1 MSNQYDDDSDNS
13 RSVRYE
19 IERRRR
25 RNLAMKKKRKRQILK
40 RKIMLFVGAAAVL
53 AASVSMSSAVRRKNT
68 VSGSSMNA
76 KETLQV
82 SMEKAA
88 GENKASVNIEDT
100 AWKFEYAS
108 KSGNYVEITDEAV
121 RTPYVALLDVDNN
134 CIIAGRGSEENIYP
148 ASMTKIM
155 TLIVAVENLDDMS
168 RMYHFTNDLL
178 YPLYLAQ
185 ASVAGFSADEIV
197 TVKDLLYG
205 MVLPSG
211 ADAAVALAQL
221 VAGSEEEFAVLMN
234 EKCKELGLTHT
245 HFTNATG
252 LYDEQQYTTPSE
264 MAMIM
269 KYAMEDPVCANVLS
283 TFQYTTEKTSQHPDG
298 ILLTSTMFSRMYGTE
313 VEGVTITAG
322 KTGYT
327 DEARNCLVSYAVK
340 GDRHY
345 ICVTAFAS
353 NKWHCVFDSFEI
365 YGNYLP

>member
-1 MSNQYDDDSDNS
+1 MNNQYDGYDDTQSI
-13 RSVRYE
+13 RYE
-19 IERRRR
+19 VERRRR
-25 RNLAMKKKRKRQILK
+25 RAIAMKKKRKRQILK
-40 RKIMLFVGAAAVL
+40 RKIMLFVGAAAIL
-53 AASVSMSSAVRRKNT
+53 AASVGMSSAVRKRNT

-76 KETLQV
+76 RETLQV
-82 SMEKAA
+82 SMEKEAREGAA
-88 GENKASVNIEDT
+88 DNGADKV
-100 AWKFEYAS
+100 KFEYAS
-108 KSGNYVEITDEAV
+108 KSGSYIDITDDAV

-134 CIIAGRGSEENIYP
+134 TIIAGRSSEETIYP

-155 TLIVAVENLDDMS
+155 TLIVAAENLDDMS
-168 RMYHFTNDLL
+168 RKYQFSNDLL

-185 ASVAGFSADEIV
+185 ASVAGFASDEIV

-221 VAGSEEEFAVLMN
+221 VAGSEEEFAELMN
-234 EKCKELGLTHT
+234 EKCRELGLTHT

-252 LYDEQQYTTPSE
+252 LYDEQQYTTPTE

-269 KYAMEDPVCANVLS
+269 KYAMEDTVCAEVLS

-340 GDRHY
+340 GDRHF
-345 ICVTAFAS
+345 ICVTAYAS

>member
-1 MSNQYDDDSDNS
+1 
-13 RSVRYE
+13 
-19 IERRRR
+19 
-25 RNLAMKKKRKRQILK
+25 
-40 RKIMLFVGAAAVL
+40 
-53 AASVSMSSAVRRKNT
+53 
-68 VSGSSMNA
+68 
-76 KETLQV
+76 
-82 SMEKAA
+82 
-88 GENKASVNIEDT
+88 
-100 AWKFEYAS
+100 
-108 KSGNYVEITDEAV
+108 
-121 RTPYVALLDVDNN
+121 
-134 CIIAGRGSEENIYP
+134 
-148 ASMTKIM
+148 
-155 TLIVAVENLDDMS
+155 
-168 RMYHFTNDLL
+168 MYRFTNDLL

-234 EKCKELGLTHT
+234 EKCEELGLTHT